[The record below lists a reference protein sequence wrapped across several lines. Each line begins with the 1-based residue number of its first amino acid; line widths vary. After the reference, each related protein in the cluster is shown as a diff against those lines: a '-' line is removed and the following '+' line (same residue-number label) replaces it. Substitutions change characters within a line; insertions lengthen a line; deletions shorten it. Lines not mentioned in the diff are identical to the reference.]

1 MATIFLGQKSS
12 LTLSI
17 KVLMW
22 TILSSCHQTSNV
34 WIIPKPSEQVRSLIL
49 NYSTFFLELVLYWL
63 ILNIDSLLM
72 WQFLSLF
79 WSINCWNILSNKKKF
94 ENRNKDGI
102 LQSAPLPCLP
112 SLWMTPYLYVFDEFF
127 NVPFKIILSDGFWQY
142 IFMDFSN
149 WSMLS
154 WRWCIKF

>member
-12 LTLSI
+12 LTSRI
-17 KVLMW
+17 KVLKW

-34 WIIPKPSEQVRSLIL
+34 WIIPKRSELVRSLIL

-79 WSINCWNILSNKKKF
+79 RSIKCWIILSNKKKF

-102 LQSAPLPCLP
+102 LQSVDSRMNFLNSGKNRIKINSSHPIFTLSQVHQKFGWCGI
-112 SLWMTPYLYVFDEFF
+112 VFREK
-127 NVPFKIILSDGFWQY
+127 NG
-142 IFMDFSN
+142 
-149 WSMLS
+149 
-154 WRWCIKF
+154 

>member
-12 LTLSI
+12 LTSRI
-17 KVLMW
+17 KVLKW

-34 WIIPKPSEQVRSLIL
+34 WIIPKRSELVRSLIL

-79 WSINCWNILSNKKKF
+79 RSIKCWIILSNKKKF

-102 LQSAPLPCLP
+102 LQSVLLYLPLLHFKKTLQSFSGFSCNVELVHTF
-112 SLWMTPYLYVFDEFF
+112 TPLKAEAHPELY
-127 NVPFKIILSDGFWQY
+127 IIP
-142 IFMDFSN
+142 
-149 WSMLS
+149 
-154 WRWCIKF
+154 

>member
-12 LTLSI
+12 LTSRI
-17 KVLMW
+17 KVLKW

-34 WIIPKPSEQVRSLIL
+34 WIIPKRSELVRSLIL

-79 WSINCWNILSNKKKF
+79 RSIKCWIILSNKKKF

-102 LQSAPLPCLP
+102 LQSDAQ
-112 SLWMTPYLYVFDEFF
+112 EKKKK
-127 NVPFKIILSDGFWQY
+127 FKCNLDYEKSRFC
-142 IFMDFSN
+142 FLATRSF
-149 WSMLS
+149 
-154 WRWCIKF
+154 